1 MEIIEFKPKYANQAK
16 ALLVELQKY
25 IIKMDVYSLNIM
37 GEDFEEQYYKRLL
50 SKTKRNNGKIYIAKS
65 GEKVVGLIAGYI
77 EKYSKSD
84 AIDYAC
90 PKKGI
95 IAELIVTMQQQK
107 NGVGQKLMDKMQQ
120 YFVEQ
125 GCEYISLEVF
135 AYNQNA
141 RRFYE
146 KNGFGERCVIMA
158 KKIKTEE

>member
-1 MEIIEFKPKYANQAK
+1 MEITELKPKYASQAK
-16 ALLVELQKY
+16 DLLVELQKY
-25 IIKMDVYSLNIM
+25 IIKMDEFFLNII
-37 GEDFEEQYYKRLL
+37 GENFREQYYKKLV
-50 SKTKRNNGKIYIAKS
+50 SKTKRNSGKIYIAKS

-120 YFVEQ
+120 YFLEEN
-125 GCEYISLEVF
+125 CEYVSLEVF

-141 RRFYE
+141 KRFYE
-146 KNGFGERCVIMA
+146 KNGFCERCVIMA
-158 KKIKTEE
+158 KKIGTKE